1 MIQETIPDDYIGPFS
16 NWPERHAFIVG
27 LTLGVA
33 SRDAN
38 SHWIFAIAAFLAG
51 SNVKIRQEILN
62 QPHYFLVGL
71 VAGRYYQ

>member
-1 MIQETIPDDYIGPFS
+1 MIDTLLPDDYIGPFS
-16 NWPERHAFIVG
+16 NWPERHAFVVG

-33 SRDAN
+33 STDDNAN
-38 SHWIFAIAAFLAG
+38 RIFVIAGFLLG